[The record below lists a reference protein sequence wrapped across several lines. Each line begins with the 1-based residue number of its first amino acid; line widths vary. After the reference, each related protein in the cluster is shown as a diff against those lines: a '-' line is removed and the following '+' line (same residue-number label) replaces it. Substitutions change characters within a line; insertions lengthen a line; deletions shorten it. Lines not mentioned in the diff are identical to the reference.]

1 MRKLFKKVFVFLSP
15 ILLVL
20 IFIEAF
26 YRITPNNYSKK
37 NEDIKHKYENTEIL
51 ILGNSHTFYG
61 LNPAY
66 LEKPAYNLAN
76 ISQSVYFDKL
86 LVDKH
91 IDKFKN
97 LHFVILNIEYTSLSQ
112 LKNTS
117 EDTWRKY
124 YYKHYMKLEVPII
137 NWLDPKNYFISATKS
152 FSDNLKLTTRYFS
165 KGTIIDCNENGF
177 GTNYVQQ
184 NKTLNLEENAVI
196 TIKRHED
203 NLNDFTENIA
213 AIESIINKCKS
224 KGIKVILVTMP
235 VTKNYSAK
243 VTQKKLN
250 KIFKCAALIQKMN
263 SNVYYLNLFSDSR
276 FTNNDFYDADHLHN
290 TGAQKCSRIVND
302 FLKQKMQ

>member
-1 MRKLFKKVFVFLSP
+1 MRELFKKVFVFLSP

-26 YRITPNNYSKK
+26 YRMIPNNYSKK

-51 ILGNSHTFYG
+51 IFGNSHTFYG

-66 LEKPAYNLAN
+66 FEKPAYNLAN
-76 ISQSVYFDKL
+76 ISQSLYFDKL
-86 LVDKH
+86 LFEKH
-91 IDKFKN
+91 VDKFKK
-97 LHFVILNIEYTSLSQ
+97 LHLVILNIEYTGLSQ
-112 LKNTS
+112 LKNTG
-117 EDTWRKY
+117 EDNWRKY
-124 YYKHYMKLEVPII
+124 YYKHYMNLEVPIV
-137 NWLDPKNYFISATKS
+137 NGFDSQNFFISGTKT
-152 FSDNLKLTTRYFS
+152 FIDNLQLTTRYFS
-165 KGTIIDCNENGF
+165 KGTIVDCNDNGF
-177 GTNYVQQ
+177 GTNYTKQ
-184 NKTLNLEENAVI
+184 NKTLNLEKNALI

-235 VTKNYSAK
+235 VTKNYSSK

-290 TGAQKCSRIVND
+290 EGAQKCSRIVNN